1 MCEVELR
8 WHYIKPNG
16 RQIKKKKMKRNWDH
30 ITSYKMKVC
39 SDHVWSEIKMG
50 LYVETKW
57 KEMMMHEL
65 KLRRKLHDI
74 NTVKSNEN
82 AWTEMKMG
90 LHEIKWKYD
99 IMHEL

>member
-1 MCEVELR
+1 MKGNDDA
-8 WHYIKPNG
+8 WT
-16 RQIKKKKMKRNWDH
+16 QIKK
-30 ITSYKMKVC
+30 
-39 SDHVWSEIKMG
+39 
-50 LYVETKW
+50 
-57 KEMMMHEL
+57 
-65 KLRRKLHDI
+65 KLHDI